1 MENFLVSARKYRP
14 DNFDT
19 VIGQPVITATLKSA
33 ILSGHLAHAYLFC
46 GPRGVGKTTC
56 ARIFAKTI
64 NCINLGADAE
74 PCNQCDSCKS
84 FNESKSFN
92 IHELDAA
99 SNNSVDDM
107 RNLIE
112 SVRII
117 PQSGKYSVYI
127 IDEVHMLS
135 QSAFNA
141 FLKTLEEPPSH
152 AVFILATTEKHKII
166 PTILSRCQIYDFS
179 RIRVEDIVGYLKKI
193 AVKEHV
199 EAEEEALHVIALK
212 ADGAMR
218 DALTIF
224 DQLVS
229 FSQHKITYK
238 GVIENLN
245 VLDYEYF
252 FSLTDCFIRKD
263 IPKALLIFNDI
274 LLKGFDGLNF
284 ISGLASH
291 LRDIM
296 VSRDAVTLQLLEAG
310 ESIRSRYLE
319 QARSC
324 EPEFL
329 FKALDILNQCEIYFK
344 SSRNQRLHVEIALIR
359 LCGIIGEKKNPDRK
373 SSEELKIPAKEKQP
387 DETVK
392 TSPSDDPETIKD
404 SPSYYNKKNDE
415 NKIKEGRPIK
425 EVKEGNQPYPKNL
438 QTVSIKDALQGL
450 ENGNQTDAM
459 ENNIPGTEEE
469 FHEDNEAKG
478 TPIVAEFMLKC
489 WNAYADSIKNEKPR
503 FSSALKSIEPV
514 IMENQVLGI
523 FFSNQAQLDSFNR
536 NIKSD
541 LERFLQREL
550 QKPRIRVE
558 ANMLPTD
565 AQNRKLYTA
574 EEKLTYL
581 SGKNPWVTKLVQDL
595 GLELE

>member
-14 DNFDT
+14 DTFDT

-64 NCINLGADAE
+64 NCISPGPDAE
-74 PCNQCDSCKS
+74 ACNQCESCRS
-84 FNESKSFN
+84 FNDLKSFN

-117 PQSGKYSVYI
+117 PQSGRYSVYI

-152 AVFILATTEKHKII
+152 AIFILATTEKHKII

-179 RIRVEDIVGYLKKI
+179 RIRVEDIVGYLRKI
-193 AVKEHV
+193 AVKEGV
-199 EAEEEALHVIALK
+199 EAEDEALHVIALK

-229 FSQHKITYK
+229 FSQDRITYK
-238 GVIENLN
+238 GVIDTLN
-245 VLDYEYF
+245 VLDFEYF
-252 FSLTDCFIRKD
+252 FSLTDCFINGD
-263 IPKALLIFNDI
+263 IPKALLKFNEI

-284 ISGLASH
+284 VSGLAGH

-319 QARSC
+319 QARKC
-324 EPEFL
+324 ETDFL
-329 FKALDILNQCEIYFK
+329 YKALDILNHCEISYK

-359 LCGIIGEKKNPDRK
+359 LCNLWGEKKTPDRK
-373 SSEELKIPAKEKQP
+373 SAGELNRPAAKTAPKPEEKTNDPESREALRNGPESPAGQKGIDGEAKEP
-387 DETVK
+387 
-392 TSPSDDPETIKD
+392 
-404 SPSYYNKKNDE
+404 
-415 NKIKEGRPIK
+415 K
-425 EVKEGNQPYPKNL
+425 EVKKDPPPYPKKF
-438 QTVSIKDALQGL
+438 QTVSIKNALRNL
-450 ENGNQTDAM
+450 ENGSNAEAAADGPAETEM
-459 ENNIPGTEEE
+459 HYPEEE
-469 FHEDNEAKG
+469 VPAEL
-478 TPIVAEFMLKC
+478 PIAPELLKTC
-489 WNAYADSIKNEKPR
+489 WNAYAESIKEQKPR
-503 FSSALKSIEPV
+503 FSAALKNIEPE
-514 IMENQVLGI
+514 IREGQILGI
-523 FFSNQAQLDSFNR
+523 FFSNQAQLDAFYK
-536 NIKSD
+536 NIRSD

-550 QKPRIRVE
+550 QQPRIRVE
-558 ANMLPTD
+558 AAILPADT
-565 AQNRKLYTA
+565 QQKKLYTA
-574 EEKLTYL
+574 EEKLNYL
-581 SGKNPWVTKLVQDL
+581 SGKNPLVTRLVQDL